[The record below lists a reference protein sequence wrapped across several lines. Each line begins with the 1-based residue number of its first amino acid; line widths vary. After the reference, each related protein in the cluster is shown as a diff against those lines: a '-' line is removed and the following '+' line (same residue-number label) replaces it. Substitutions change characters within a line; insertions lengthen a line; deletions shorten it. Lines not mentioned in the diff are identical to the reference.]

1 MNKPF
6 LKCSLFMAILAFT
19 MNTQAQK
26 NYQFGYLYKDLPFEM
41 PKIDVPSFPEQS
53 ISITDFAAK
62 GNGMD
67 LCSDAFSKAINSLAG
82 KGGGTVVVPVGVW
95 LTGPIVFRSNINLHL
110 EKGAIIL
117 FSQDKNLYPIVE
129 TIFEGLATKR
139 CQSPISGRNLTNVAI
154 TGDGAIDGNGQ
165 YWRPLKK
172 QSVTESYWKKFTSA
186 GGVFRRADY
195 WYPSEQYLKGQKMS
209 EMNVPKHLETDEEW
223 NSIRDFLRPVM
234 VNFIECKNLYLQG
247 VLFQNSPAWNLHPL
261 MCENVILDGVT
272 VRNPSYA
279 ENGDG
284 IDLESCK
291 NTLIINSMFDVGDD
305 GICIKSGKNEEGRKR
320 ARVCENLIV
329 DNCTVFKGHGG
340 FVVGSEMSGGARNIK
355 VANCKFIGT
364 DVGLRFKSKR
374 GRGGVVENIFVEN
387 IAMMDIVTEPLL
399 FDLYYM
405 GKSAVEAQFD
415 VNTGKPVLP
424 KADETTPTFR
434 NIHIKNIS
442 CTNSN
447 RAMYFNGLPENKIEG
462 IYVENSTISSKKGGE
477 IKESKH
483 IVLKNIV
490 IKQSEGPA
498 LKMSNCKDI
507 DIQNVPGEIIK
518 N

>member
-1 MNKPF
+1 MKNTTIK
-6 LKCSLFMAILAFT
+6 FT
-19 MNTQAQK
+19 LLIVIFTLSINIRAQIHYK
-26 NYQFGYLYKDLPFEM
+26 YAYLYKDLPFDM
-41 PKIDVPSFPEQS
+41 PRIDIPVFPDRSVS
-53 ISITDFAAK
+53 IIDFGAV
-62 GNGMD
+62 GNGSD
-67 LCSDAFSKAINSLAG
+67 LCTDAFTRAMDAVSL
-82 KGGGTVVVPVGVW
+82 KGGGTIIVPVGVW
-95 LTGPIVFRSNINLHL
+95 LTGPIVFKSNINLHL

-117 FSQDKNLYPIVE
+117 FSHDKNLYPLVE

-139 CQSPISGRNLTNVAI
+139 CQSPISGRKLTNVAI

-172 QSVTESYWKKFTSA
+172 QSVTESYWKKFTSN
-186 GGVFRRADY
+186 GGIFKRADY
-195 WYPSEQYLKGQKMS
+195 WYPSAQYLKGQQLS
-209 EMNVPKHLETDEEW
+209 EMNVPRNLKTTEEW

-261 MCENVILDGVT
+261 MCENVILEGVD
-272 VRNPSYA
+272 VRNPAYA

-291 NTLIINSMFDVGDD
+291 NTLIINSTFDVGDD
-305 GICIKSGKNEEGRKR
+305 GICIKSGKDKEGRQR
-320 ARVCENLIV
+320 ARPCENLIV

-340 FVVGSEMSGGARNIK
+340 FVVGSEMSGGARNMK

-374 GRGGVVENIFVEN
+374 GRGGVVENIFAEN

-405 GKSAVEAQFD
+405 GKSAAEARFD
-415 VNTGKPVLP
+415 SITGKLVIP

-434 NIHIKNIS
+434 NIHIKNIF
-442 CTNSN
+442 CTNAN
-447 RAMYFNGLPENKIEG
+447 RAMYFNGLPENPIEG
-462 IYVENSTISSKKGGE
+462 IYVENAFISSKLGGE

-498 LKMSNCKDI
+498 LKIQNCKDI
-507 DIQNVPGEIIK
+507 DIQKVPGEIIK

>member
-1 MNKPF
+1 MKKTTLRF
-6 LKCSLFMAILAFT
+6 AILISIFT
-19 MNTQAQK
+19 LSTITQAESSYK
-26 NYQFGYLYKDLPFEM
+26 YAYLYKDLPFKM
-41 PKIDVPSFPEQS
+41 PQIDIPVFPDRS
-53 ISITDFAAK
+53 VSITDFGAI
-62 GNGMD
+62 GNGTD
-67 LCSDAFSKAINSLAG
+67 LCTDAFTKAINTLSA
-82 KGGGTVVVPVGVW
+82 KGGGTVNVPVGVW
-95 LTGPIVFRSNINLHL
+95 LTGPIVFKSNINLHL

-117 FSQDKNLYPIVE
+117 FSHDKNLYPLVE
-129 TIFEGLATKR
+129 TIFEGLATRR
-139 CQSPISGRNLTNVAI
+139 CQSPVSGRNLTNVAI

-165 YWRPLKK
+165 YWRGLKK
-172 QSVTESYWKKFTSA
+172 QSVTESYWKKFTSK
-186 GGVFRRADY
+186 GGVFKRADY
-195 WYPSEQYLKGQKMS
+195 WYPSEQYLKGQQMAD
-209 EMNVPKHLETDEEW
+209 MNVPRNLKTDEEW

-234 VNFIECKNLYLQG
+234 VSFIECKNLYLQG

-261 MCENVILDGVT
+261 MCENVILDGVA

-291 NTLIINSMFDVGDD
+291 NTLIVNSSFDVGDD
-305 GICIKSGKNEEGRKR
+305 GICIKSGKDEEGRQR
-320 ARVCENLIV
+320 ARPCENLIV
-329 DNCTVFKGHGG
+329 DNCTVFRGHGG
-340 FVVGSEMSGGARNIK
+340 FVVGSEMSGGARNMK

-374 GRGGVVENIFVEN
+374 GRGGVVENIFAEN

-399 FDLYYM
+399 FDLFYM

-415 VNTGKPVLP
+415 SITGQRILQKV
-424 KADETTPTFR
+424 DETTPTFR

-442 CTNSN
+442 CTNAN
-447 RAMYFNGLPENKIEG
+447 RAMYFNGLPENPIEG
-462 IYVENSTISSKKGGE
+462 IYVENAFISSRLGGE
-477 IKESKH
+477 IKESKN

-498 LKMSNCKDI
+498 LKILNCKDI